1 MADGARRWIGDVPV
15 MMCVRL
21 RSPAFLGLAASGFIG
36 FATALLPAPAVA
48 EQQTLSVDWKQPDI
62 KAFVADAAAGRRPSV
77 LPQEEGR
84 LSKLKLPVLGFA
96 RPPSELTQSLGV
108 AAAEAPQRS
117 LVMDEDNPVWYQ
129 ITEEYNGIL
138 ITIDADLRLQGEL
151 PPSAKVFGRIPT
163 PDSTT
168 PVQVIDGTTEPGMTG
183 AVAEYTVYKYPNI
196 PYRVTIECDEKMR
209 EYCRNPSAIVRDSDT
224 LKLISARP
232 PQ

>member
-1 MADGARRWIGDVPV
+1 MTCVSSRASLLVVVVAAIAPMLGA
-15 MMCVRL
+15 
-21 RSPAFLGLAASGFIG
+21 ATT
-36 FATALLPAPAVA
+36 ATA
-48 EQQTLSVDWKQPDI
+48 EQKMLSVDWQRSDI
-62 KAFVADAAAGRRPSV
+62 KSFVDDAKAGRSPSV

-108 AAAEAPQRS
+108 SAAEAPQRT
-117 LVMDEDNPVWYQ
+117 LVMDDDNPVWYQ
-129 ITEEYNGIL
+129 LTEQYEGIM
-138 ITIDADLRLQGEL
+138 ISIDADLRLQGEL
-151 PPSAKVFGRIPT
+151 PPSAKVFGRIPA
-163 PDSTT
+163 PDTTT

-196 PYRVTIECDEKMR
+196 PYRVTIECNEKMR
-209 EYCRNPSAIVRDSDT
+209 DYCRNPASIVRDSET